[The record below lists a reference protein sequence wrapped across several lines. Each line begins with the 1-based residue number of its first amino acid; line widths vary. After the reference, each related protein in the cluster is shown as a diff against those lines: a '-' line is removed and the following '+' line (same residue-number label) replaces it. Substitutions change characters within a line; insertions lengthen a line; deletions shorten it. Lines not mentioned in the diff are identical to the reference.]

1 MLDRVLN
8 ADAREERRSSVRD
21 PKSKTQHL
29 DVCRSD
35 QVLYQKTT
43 GFESLDFTN
52 QSLPEISLNEI
63 DISSNVVGKPLLA
76 PLMIAPMT
84 GGTSKGHELNRRLI
98 RAAERWQI
106 AFATGSQRIAIEDKS
121 RAQYFKLRDIAPNC
135 VLFANIGGAQLVR
148 GWGVEEALRA
158 VDMIEADALFI
169 HLNAM
174 QEAIQGADHDFRGIT
189 RKISEVCMALQKMGT
204 PVYVREVGFG
214 ISQDAAK
221 QLIECG
227 VSGIDCAGAGGTSW
241 AKVESLCAKS
251 RRRKIIGHKFR
262 EWGIPTAQSIQN
274 VRAVSD
280 HIPLIATGGLR
291 NGIDVAK
298 AIALGVNCG
307 SMARPFLIK
316 AGEGDDALDQFIED
330 TILELRICMFGV
342 GAPNLTALRRS
353 SLTHRT

>member
-1 MLDRVLN
+1 MLDRVFD
-8 ADAREERRSSVRD
+8 ADVREDVRPSARD
-21 PKSKTQHL
+21 PRSKAQHL

-35 QVLYQKTT
+35 QVLYNKNT
-43 GFESLDFTN
+43 GFESLDFVN
-52 QSLPEISLNEI
+52 QSLPEVSLDEV
-63 DISSNVVGKPLLA
+63 DISSSIIGKPLQA
-76 PLMIAPMT
+76 PIMIAPMT
-84 GGTSKGHELNRRLI
+84 GGTSKGHELNRRLV

-135 VLFANIGGAQLVR
+135 LIFANIGGAQLVR
-148 GWGVEEALRA
+148 GWGVEEALCA

-174 QEAIQGADHDFRGIT
+174 QEAIQGADHDFRGLT
-189 RKISEVCMALQKMGT
+189 TKISETCMALQKNGI

-214 ISQDAAK
+214 ISQDAAR
-221 QLIECG
+221 QLIDCG

-251 RRRKIIGHKFR
+251 RRRKIIGNKFR

-280 HIPLIATGGLR
+280 QIPLVATGGLR
-291 NGIDVAK
+291 SGIDVAK
-298 AIALGVNCG
+298 AIALGANCG

-316 AGEGDDALDQFIED
+316 AGEGEEALDQFIED
-330 TILELRICMFGV
+330 IILELRICMFGV
-342 GAPNLTALRRS
+342 GAQNLNALRRS
-353 SLTHRT
+353 SLTIRT